1 MKWLPSKDN
10 IFLWF
15 IILALVGILVLNI
28 GTNKINENSPVEEI
42 PDTTTNSVVI
52 DSIEYRIQYKDSVIT
67 NITYVY
73 EEEILKAESLDD
85 SSAVELFKE
94 LCTGCSLYGQ
104 DK

>member
-1 MKWLPSKDN
+1 MKWIPSKDN
-10 IFLWF
+10 IFLWL

-28 GTNKINENSPVEEI
+28 GTNKINGNSPVEEI
-42 PDTTTNSVVI
+42 PDTVINRVII
-52 DSIEYRIQYKDSVIT
+52 DSIEYRIEYKDSIIT

-73 EEEILKAESLDD
+73 EEKILKAENLDD
-85 SSAVELFKE
+85 SCAVELFKE